1 MVMQDFLGQSLHI
14 GDKVIYAKRLRSN
27 GSFALV
33 KTTVIG
39 FTNRFVK
46 FPITDLPTYKKS
58 YATGVPNLCIKYQD
72 ANSKSKKPEVIN
84 EKEDQSVDAAVEL

>member
-1 MVMQDFLGQSLHI
+1 MVMQDFLGQYLHV

-39 FTNRFVK
+39 FTDRFVK
-46 FPITDLPTYKKS
+46 FPVKDLPTYKKS
-58 YATGVPNLCIKYQD
+58 YAIGAPNLCIKYQD
-72 ANSKSKKPEVIN
+72 AGSKSKKPEVID
-84 EKEDQSVDAAVEL
+84 ETEDEPVDTAVEL

>member
-1 MVMQDFLGQSLHI
+1 MVMQDFLGQSLHM
-14 GDKVIYAKRLRSN
+14 GDKVIYAKRLRRN

-46 FPITDLPTYKKS
+46 FPITDFPTYKKS
-58 YATGVPNLCIKYQD
+58 YAIGVPNLCIKYQN
-72 ANSKSKKPEVIN
+72 AKSKNKKPEVID
-84 EKEDQSVDAAVEL
+84 ETKDEPVDTAVEL